1 VSAGLAILA
10 AGGSTRAGTDKVSFE
25 LGGHAVLLW
34 SIAAAEASAA
44 YAAIVVVAPADRV
57 AMLARIVG
65 TRARVVAGGATRTAS
80 SWAGLDA
87 LAGHE
92 VIAIHDAARPF
103 ASPSLFAAVAAV
115 AAEYGSAVPGL
126 AIAETVRRADEAGH
140 EVIAIH
146 DAARPFASPSLFAAV
161 AAVAAEY
168 GSAVPGLA
176 IAETVRRADEAGH
189 AIEEV
194 DRGGLWTAQTPQA
207 FRRTLLERARA
218 SAGDRS
224 FTDDAAAVIAMNED
238 VRLVPG
244 ERRNFKLTST
254 EDLGY
259 ARELAEKGLAAIS
272 AQPVRP

>member
-1 VSAGLAILA
+1 MSAGLAILA

-57 AMLARIVG
+57 AMIARIAG
-65 TRARVVAGGATRTAS
+65 TRARVVAGGTTRTAS

-87 LAGHE
+87 LAGQ
-92 VIAIHDAARPF
+92 
-103 ASPSLFAAVAAV
+103 
-115 AAEYGSAVPGL
+115 
-126 AIAETVRRADEAGH
+126 

-218 SAGDRS
+218 FAGDRS

-254 EDLGY
+254 EDVAY
-259 ARELAEKGLAAIS
+259 ARELAEKGLVAIS
-272 AQPVRP
+272 ARPLPR